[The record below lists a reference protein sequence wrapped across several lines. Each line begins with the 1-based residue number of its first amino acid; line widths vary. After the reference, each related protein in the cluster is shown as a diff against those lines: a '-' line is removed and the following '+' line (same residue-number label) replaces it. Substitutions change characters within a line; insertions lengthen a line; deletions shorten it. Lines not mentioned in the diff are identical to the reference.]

1 MNQAVHTIV
10 LILVLITLYA
20 TDTIAAE
27 PALDSDRNSIAGAVS
42 VPMADLPGQ
51 NSSLSAEQ
59 NLTTEGNAPSYDLN
73 GTRRSEYSKYPN
85 ANNWF
90 YYRDFLAGMD
100 SLYRHGT
107 DAVIVVGSG
116 IDYYLYQLLSS
127 DSNSTA
133 TAGKDENASALPEKV
148 QSDESNK
155 SVKPTI
161 LSQKEKAVLPP
172 QLVSQDKRKGEQT
185 FLLSE
190 AFAEK
195 TVNISF
201 LDRTNNSYIRLR
213 GGYAY
218 DYRGE
223 DNYIYSI
230 DARVM
235 IPRTQRKYH
244 LIIGDDTKSSSD
256 LSVKGTNAELDNSVA
271 LGINNLFGLFYPIES
286 KIRFGF
292 SGATNPYGKVAFSY
306 EALLGTWLMVP
317 LQTFRYSRKDEF
329 NEWTNLD
336 FRRRI
341 TEQSMFSLLFQRS
354 TITSTKGMDYF
365 IQPSVSFEL
374 GKYGNLATYLGVYGR
389 TKDQPE
395 DQDGYKPKRGIYR
408 YAFGIN
414 WSKQA
419 SRKYIVYRL
428 QPILSYDDKY
438 AFKQN
443 YSVQA
448 LLEFYFGLRK

>member
-1 MNQAVHTIV
+1 M
-10 LILVLITLYA
+10 LVLITLYT
-20 TDTIAAE
+20 TDTIAVE
-27 PALDSDRNSIAGAVS
+27 PVHNSDRKSIAGAVS
-42 VPMADLPGQ
+42 VPMAGPPGQ
-51 NSSLSAEQ
+51 NGSFDAEQ
-59 NLTTEGNAPSYDLN
+59 NLTVEDNASAYDLN
-73 GTRRSEYSKYPN
+73 ATKRSKYPIV
-85 ANNWF
+85 NNWF

-100 SLYRHGT
+100 SLYRYGT

-116 IDYYLYQLLSS
+116 IDYYLYHLLSS
-127 DSNSTA
+127 DTNRTA
-133 TAGKDENASALPEKV
+133 AAETDAAAGKDTNTSALSEKV
-148 QSDESNK
+148 QSDGSDK
-155 SVKPTI
+155 SVKPAAP
-161 LSQKEKAVLPP
+161 SQKEKAALPR
-172 QLVSQDKRKGEQT
+172 QLVSRDKRKGEQT
-185 FLLSE
+185 FLLSQ
-190 AFAEK
+190 AFGEK
-195 TVNISF
+195 TVNTDF

-256 LSVKGTNAELDNSVA
+256 LSVKGTNNELDNSVA

-286 KIRFGF
+286 RIHFGF
-292 SGATNPYGKVAFSY
+292 SGATNPYAKVALRY
-306 EALLGTWLMVP
+306 EALLGTWLMAP
-317 LQTFRYSRKDEF
+317 SQTFRYSRKDEF

-336 FRRRI
+336 FRRRLADH
-341 TEQSMFSLLFQRS
+341 SMFSLLFQRS
-354 TITSTKGMDYF
+354 TITGTEGMDYF

-374 GKYGNLATYLGVYGR
+374 GKYGNLVTYLGAYGR
-389 TKDQPE
+389 TKDQPI
-395 DQDGYKPKRGIYR
+395 DQDGYEPKRGIYR

-414 WSKQA
+414 WNKQA

-448 LLEFYFGLRK
+448 LLEFYFGLRN

>member
-1 MNQAVHTIV
+1 MLF
-10 LILVLITLYA
+10 LIPLCAI
-20 TDTIAAE
+20 DMIASE
-27 PALDSDRNSIAGAVS
+27 PAVPIPMSGPAGK
-42 VPMADLPGQ
+42 
-51 NSSLSAEQ
+51 NSSLSAER
-59 NLTTEGNAPSYDLN
+59 NLRMEGNVSAYDLN
-73 GTRRSEYSKYPN
+73 GTRPSDYPIV
-85 ANNWF
+85 NNWF

-100 SLYRHGT
+100 TVYHYGT

-116 IDYYLYQLLSS
+116 IDYYLYQLLSG
-127 DSNSTA
+127 DTNSTA
-133 TAGKDENASALPEKV
+133 TAGKDQNTSALSQKI
-148 QSDESNK
+148 QSDKSNK
-155 SVKPTI
+155 SVKPAI
-161 LSQKEKAVLPP
+161 PSQNEKAALPL
-172 QLVSQDKRKGEQT
+172 QLVSQDKHKGEQT
-185 FLLSE
+185 YLLSE

-195 TVNISF
+195 TVNTDF

-223 DNYIYSI
+223 GNYIYSI

-244 LIIGDDTKSSSD
+244 LIIGDDTKNSSD
-256 LSVKGTNAELDNSVA
+256 LSVKGTNTELDNSIA
-271 LGINNLFGLFYPIES
+271 LGINNLFGLFDPIES

-292 SGATNPYGKVAFSY
+292 SGATNPYGKVALRY

-317 LQTFRYSRKDEF
+317 SQTFRYSRNDAF
-329 NEWTNLD
+329 DEWTNLD

-341 TEQSMFSLLFQRS
+341 AEQTMFSLLFQRS
-354 TITSTKGMDYF
+354 TITQTEGMNYF

-374 GKYGNLATYLGVYGR
+374 GKYGNLATYFGIYGR

-419 SRKYIVYRL
+419 SRKYIVYRI

-443 YSVQA
+443 YTLQA
-448 LLEFYFGLRK
+448 LLEFYFGLRD